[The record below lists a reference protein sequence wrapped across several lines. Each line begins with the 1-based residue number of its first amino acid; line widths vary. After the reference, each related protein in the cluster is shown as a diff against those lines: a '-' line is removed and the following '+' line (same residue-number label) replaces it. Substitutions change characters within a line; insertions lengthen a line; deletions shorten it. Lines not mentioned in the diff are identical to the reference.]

1 MAVTGR
7 EKTMD
12 LALLSMPAF
21 CMMDCM
27 MPFFRDFLATM
38 KIISFSDASE
48 TPKNRSARSMPVPL
62 AWITVP
68 PAAPASRAASMI
80 WSL

>member
-1 MAVTGR
+1 
-7 EKTMD
+7 MD

-27 MPFFRDFLATM
+27 IPFFRAFLATM